1 MAKGDDAVARKK
13 NKSRRKKMNS
23 DTSSSAVSV
32 RVASIIAA
40 KKRRLSGK
48 RRQCQGMC
56 FSLPT
61 PDDPFNDRSGKTDF
75 SKKDSK
81 KTQVK
86 ERKAIKQKSV
96 LSNGESRGKN
106 EEKLGFPEKR
116 ALNTDESTTIH
127 LEKHA
132 SKSNHQRQAGGN
144 SGCPSKFLLLCLN
157 AIESAL
163 RLEGLYGKEED
174 KPLFVDPWGVEFLK
188 CYAGGKDI
196 METSGSSC
204 TIEQMAWMVS
214 IAADSITR
222 KEKEGLSFTGPF
234 LLFLVS
240 SQEKAIQVRSVCKPL
255 KPLGIHTVSL
265 HPGASLEHQ
274 MNGLKSCEPE
284 FLVSTPERL
293 LELVSLKAINISD
306 VSFLVVDGLEPLS
319 KDGSLDALNSIRQSI
334 SGSSRVVVFGN
345 HNSSPAIEKLLPGPV
360 SRLSLDQSVRHQSAH
375 VGQKINVCPSAPEKL
390 LKMLDSRRNAMFCAP
405 S

>member
-81 KTQVK
+81 KTQ
-86 ERKAIKQKSV
+86 
-96 LSNGESRGKN
+96 
-106 EEKLGFPEKR
+106 
-116 ALNTDESTTIH
+116 
-127 LEKHA
+127 A

-306 VSFLVVDGLEPLS
+306 VSFLVVDELEPLS

-345 HNSSPAIEKLLPGPV
+345 HNSSPAIQKLLPGPV

-375 VGQKINVCPSAPEKL
+375 IGQKINVCPSAPEKILKVCAL
-390 LKMLDSRRNAMFCAP
+390 LHI
-405 S
+405 